1 LREPETVCAYTST
14 GGFFFSRIARVPPR
28 SPHTDGRD
36 AAPRVRRVGPRVR
49 ARALLPRT
57 SRCHARRVRSNPRPP
72 DRSPSDEPAAPH
84 RVFPPFAVA
93 AGPRTPTDVIPNKFV
108 EANGAAREVLEKG
121 FRFTPRNLGI
131 FAVFGIAV
139 PVLIYKGCVNEFVRA
154 HDSLRDELSSDS
166 PPFFSL
172 RGGSAND
179 SLPERPGG
187 NPTDRVS
194 FPRVTPTPNS
204 ATRIRSTAAPRR
216 SSCEATNLVFS
227 RSSRLFDM

>member
-1 LREPETVCAYTST
+1 MRVHIDRRLFLLHVSLAFHRGHLTRT
-14 GGFFFSRIARVPPR
+14 GATQPRAFAESGQECVRGRFHRVPVVA
-28 SPHTDGRD
+28 SP
-36 AAPRVRRVGPRVR
+36 
-49 ARALLPRT
+49 
-57 SRCHARRVRSNPRPP
+57 RVRSNPRPP

-166 PPFFSL
+166 PRFFPSAADPRTIPSPNGRGKPRLTAFRSL
-172 RGGSAND
+172 AS
-179 SLPERPGG
+179 PRP
-187 NPTDRVS
+187 R
-194 FPRVTPTPNS
+194 
-204 ATRIRSTAAPRR
+204 TA
-216 SSCEATNLVFS
+216 LHG
-227 RSSRLFDM
+227 